1 MPKATSILQVSAK
14 VPSTPTIKA
23 AEPVLSKPN
32 IVARPK
38 VTLKSIGIN
47 KMLNPQKEEIVVEK
61 SGPLETKAFTEAEL
75 ISVWKEYAEEIKER
89 DLDIYTT
96 LTRHIPKLTDR
107 NIINLKLDNKAQEH
121 EITDIKAD
129 LLGFLRHRLN
139 NYEVDLKTFIEKGT
153 EEKGL
158 YTSADKFKKMAQKNP
173 ALEELKKKLDLD
185 LGFSDN
191 LYDQ

>member
-1 MPKATSILQVSAK
+1 MPKAASTLQVIPK
-14 VPSTPTIKA
+14 TPSTQAIKTVEA
-23 AEPVLSKPN
+23 VAPKPS
-32 IVARPK
+32 VTVRSK

-47 KMLNPQKEEIVVEK
+47 KMLNPQKEDSAEEK
-61 SGPLETKAFTEAEL
+61 SVPLETKAFTEAEL

-121 EITDIKAD
+121 EITDIKVD
-129 LLGFLRHRLN
+129 LMGFLRHRLN

-185 LGFSDN
+185 LGF
-191 LYDQ
+191 

>member
-1 MPKATSILQVSAK
+1 M
-14 VPSTPTIKA
+14 
-23 AEPVLSKPN
+23 
-32 IVARPK
+32 
-38 VTLKSIGIN
+38 
-47 KMLNPQKEEIVVEK
+47 EK

-121 EITDIKAD
+121 EITDIKGD

-158 YTSADKFKKMAQKNP
+158 FQK
-173 ALEELKKKLDLD
+173 ER
-185 LGFSDN
+185 
-191 LYDQ
+191 

>member
-14 VPSTPTIKA
+14 VPSTPAIKA
-23 AEPVLSKPN
+23 AEPVLPKPN

-185 LGFSDN
+185 LGF
-191 LYDQ
+191 